1 MYTTYGSLAVK
12 PKASLPARRPT
23 RPAAPA
29 AVPAKSAAR
38 PAPSAPERGRV
49 LCAGETATR
58 RRCKAERVRAIAVA
72 TVLVLAFTTAA
83 VLLLVR
89 QSAVMKAGFAVAT
102 MQSDARD
109 LDVDTQVVEE
119 KIAAAT
125 DLTAIRALAIAR
137 LGMQDP
143 SSLQRIVVEL
153 PPSDRLLLSS
163 GSDAD
168 GTAAAESDA
177 LLRNAMGTLEGF
189 FRTLR

>member
-12 PKASLPARRPT
+12 PQASAPTRRPI
-23 RPAAPA
+23 RPASQAPA
-29 AVPAKSAAR
+29 PGRPAVR
-38 PAPSAPERGRV
+38 PAPCAPERARA
-49 LCAGETATR
+49 LCAGESATR
-58 RRCKAERVRAIAVA
+58 LRCKAERVRTIAVA
-72 TVLVLAFTTAA
+72 TVLLIAFSAAA

-89 QSAVMKAGFAVAT
+89 QSAVMKAGFAVAS
-102 MQSDARD
+102 MHSDARD

-143 SSLQRIVVEL
+143 SALQRIVVEM
-153 PPSDRLLLSS
+153 PPSDRLLLAS